1 MNAAEQAN
9 NLEVASKIA
18 SVVNLFKAQFPDVRV
33 DLKPWMNDPET
44 RELVDP
50 DSIDIGFN
58 FPGRSRLMQ
67 SRCILI
73 QIRLYHDPYDTGRKA
88 IGVEAAGY
96 DHRGQQ
102 WKVSTVDNW
111 QFWGECQPADEGAD
125 KLKLF
130 CRQIFELFNGANS
143 GAA

>member
-9 NLEVASKIA
+9 NVVIASKIA
-18 SVVNLFKAQFPDVRV
+18 SVVNLFKAQFPDARV
-33 DLKPWMNDPET
+33 DLKPWTNDPET

-50 DSIDIGFN
+50 DSIDIGFH
-58 FPGRSRLMQ
+58 FPGRSRLLQ

-73 QIRLYHDPYDTGRKA
+73 EIRFYHDPVDKIRRV

-96 DHRGQQ
+96 DHQGQQ
-102 WKVSTVDNW
+102 WKVSTIENW
-111 QFWGECQPADEGAD
+111 NFVGQTQPELESAE

-130 CRQIFELFNGANS
+130 CRQIFELFNS
-143 GAA
+143 HS

>member
-1 MNAAEQAN
+1 MNASEQAN
-9 NLEVASKIA
+9 TLELASKIA

-33 DLKPWMNDPET
+33 DLKPWMNDPDT
-44 RELVDP
+44 RELIDP

-58 FPGRSRLMQ
+58 FPGRNRALQ

-73 QIRLYHDPYDTGRKA
+73 QIRFYQDPIEGDRRV

-96 DHRGQQ
+96 DHQGQQ

-111 QFWGECQPADEGAD
+111 GFTGQNQPAPEAVE
-125 KLKLF
+125 KLKLC
-130 CRQIFELFNGANS
+130 CRQIFDLFTVTQFQG
-143 GAA
+143 

>member
-9 NLEVASKIA
+9 NLEIASKIA
-18 SVVNLFKAQFPDVRV
+18 TVVNLFKIQFPDVRV
-33 DLKPWMNDPET
+33 DLKPWTNDPET

-50 DSIDIGFN
+50 DSIDIGFH
-58 FPGRSRLMQ
+58 FPGRSRLLQ

-73 QIRLYHDPYDTGRKA
+73 EIRFYQDPIDKTRRV

-96 DHRGQQ
+96 DHQGQQ
-102 WKVSTVDNW
+102 WKVSTIENW
-111 QFWGECQPADEGAD
+111 NFVGKTEPEPESAE

-130 CRQIFELFNGANS
+130 CRQIFELFNQNS
-143 GAA
+143 